1 MAGGVLRVSTS
12 CSTRSSF
19 RSISSRRRTIGKR
32 LLAEVIGSPHL
43 ISDSSLVAST
53 PCRYWVLFIC
63 GKDLRL
69 EARSLLHRLIKSAL
83 HHPPHSP
90 ESFHLGKRAR

>member
-53 PCRYWVLFIC
+53 PCRYRVLFIC
-63 GKDLRL
+63 AKDLLL
-69 EARSLLHRLIKSAL
+69 EPMSLCPRLIKPPP
-83 HHPPHSP
+83 HPPPHSP